1 MEPDADY
8 IDQELERRL
17 RVIEDST
24 SEDPARQDLGVRD
37 MLTLAAIVLVV
48 VLLSL
53 LWGFSG

>member
-1 MEPDADY
+1 MEPDSDY

-24 SEDPARQDLGVRD
+24 SEDPAQQDLGVRD
-37 MLTLAAIVLVV
+37 MLALAAIVLVV

-53 LWGFSG
+53 LWGFSE